1 MRKYD
6 LLLKGG
12 HLIDPS
18 RQINSKLDLAFSDGK
33 VIEVSTE
40 IPKNNAK
47 QVVDISDSFV
57 TPGLIDLHTHVY
69 WGGTSLG
76 IEPDKYCLAGGLTTI
91 VDTGSAGPGN
101 FSGFRK
107 HVIEKSSFRIL
118 AFLHISHAGIF
129 AFSKNVMIG
138 ESENIKMMDPNSAKQ
153 VIKENQ
159 DLIVGVKVRLG
170 KRTSGRNGMMPF
182 KFALEVAEDCN
193 LPIMAHIDDAPPS
206 YSDLVKE
213 LRSGDI
219 LTHCFRPAP
228 NSPVGKDSYILSEV
242 LKARDRGVIFD
253 VGHGM
258 GSFSFDTARKMLEW
272 DFLPDT
278 ISSDIHALCLNGPV
292 FDQLTTLSKFI
303 ALGMPLYEVIRR
315 STHNVAKALNK
326 KELGSLEI
334 GTIADASIL
343 KLKEGSFEYFD
354 VNGEKLIA
362 NQKLIPSGL
371 VKSGQWTI
379 AR

>member
-1 MRKYD
+1 
-6 LLLKGG
+6 
-12 HLIDPS
+12 
-18 RQINSKLDLAFSDGK
+18 
-33 VIEVSTE
+33 
-40 IPKNNAK
+40 
-47 QVVDISDSFV
+47 
-57 TPGLIDLHTHVY
+57 
-69 WGGTSLG
+69 
-76 IEPDKYCLAGGLTTI
+76 
-91 VDTGSAGPGN
+91 
-101 FSGFRK
+101 
-107 HVIEKSSFRIL
+107 
-118 AFLHISHAGIF
+118 
-129 AFSKNVMIG
+129 
-138 ESENIKMMDPNSAKQ
+138 
-153 VIKENQ
+153 
-159 DLIVGVKVRLG
+159 
-170 KRTSGRNGMMPF
+170 
-182 KFALEVAEDCN
+182 
-193 LPIMAHIDDAPPS
+193 
-206 YSDLVKE
+206 
-213 LRSGDI
+213 
-219 LTHCFRPAP
+219 
-228 NSPVGKDSYILSEV
+228 
-242 LKARDRGVIFD
+242 
-253 VGHGM
+253 M

-334 GTIADASIL
+334 GTLADASIL